1 MNPNEKD
8 NEAAQDALR
17 DANDANADVAYTRDG
32 TGVQEV
38 VEAAPVD
45 SGIPVTSEGVVI
57 DQAEGQVTETP
68 VGDLASTVTG
78 DANATQAL
86 DARLDPVEGVVTS
99 GLSQVTSTTED
110 RSVSNRIALPV
121 TRGRVVYYTPGSDD
135 AELYGQKALTAHIA
149 EVYEDQGRVNLVV
162 FDTRAMTHR
171 RLNVQFL
178 QAGDPEPDTSFVTW
192 MPYQLAQ
199 AGIR

>member
-1 MNPNEKD
+1 MNPNEND
-8 NEAAQDALR
+8 NETAQDEQQGTGSA
-17 DANDANADVAYTRDG
+17 ATDVAYTRDS
-32 TGVQEV
+32 TGVQDASEDGSYGT
-38 VEAAPVD
+38 PVD
-45 SGIPVTSEGVVI
+45 TGIPVTSEGVVI
-57 DQAEGQVTETP
+57 DQTEGQVTETP

-78 DANATQAL
+78 DANATQPL
-86 DARLDPVEGVVTS
+86 DARLDSVT
-99 GLSQVTSTTED
+99 TATAED
-110 RSVSNRIALPV
+110 RLVSNRIALPV

-178 QAGDPEPDTSFVTW
+178 QAGDPEPDTSFATW